1 MFITSILGN
10 VISLTLDLF
19 YLDTVML
26 PHKMRGT
33 SANRYSLN
41 YSITIL
47 AFATQFGGQAR
58 LPYLSVY
65 NPFLPPP
72 PLIHN
77 LSSTY
82 NLCDNYLFIKFA

>member
-26 PHKMRGT
+26 PYKMRGT

-47 AFATQFGGQAR
+47 AFATQFGGQA
-58 LPYLSVY
+58 
-65 NPFLPPP
+65 
-72 PLIHN
+72 
-77 LSSTY
+77 
-82 NLCDNYLFIKFA
+82 